1 MDRRGTIVYL
11 ELERFVGS
19 MICTFLLLISS
30 IVFFALIPICSEMI
44 VMIIMGFLMLA
55 YFIFVLIYILVLFR
69 NYPFKAILYGTFL
82 ETRNVFGKVLHR
94 FKKDEIKSVKV
105 ENVRIKVRRGS
116 IENKSIVIYF
126 VYGSFETILIDYE
139 KIKDVTDYIVV
150 PYSKKR
156 ERLIRSYVG
165 KIE

>member
-1 MDRRGTIVYL
+1 MDRRGAIVYL

-19 MICTFLLLISS
+19 MVWTFLLLISS
-30 IVFFALIPICSEMI
+30 IVFFALIPIYFEI
-44 VMIIMGFLMLA
+44 IIMGFLMLA
-55 YFIFVLIYILVLFR
+55 SFVFVLIYILVLFR

-82 ETRNVFGKVLHR
+82 ETRNLYGKVLHR

-105 ENVRIKVRRGS
+105 ENVRIKVRKGS

>member
-1 MDRRGTIVYL
+1 MDRRGAIVYL

-19 MICTFLLLISS
+19 MVWTFLLLISS
-30 IVFFALIPICSEMI
+30 IVFFALIPIYFEI
-44 VMIIMGFLMLA
+44 IIMGFLMLA
-55 YFIFVLIYILVLFR
+55 SFVFVLIYILVLFR

-82 ETRNVFGKVLHR
+82 ETRNLYGKVLHR

-105 ENVRIKVRRGS
+105 EDVRIKVRKGS

>member
-1 MDRRGTIVYL
+1 MDRRGAIVYL

-19 MICTFLLLISS
+19 MVWTFLLLISS
-30 IVFFALIPICSEMI
+30 IVFFALIPIYFEI
-44 VMIIMGFLMLA
+44 IIMGFLMLA
-55 YFIFVLIYILVLFR
+55 SFVFVLIYILVLFR

-82 ETRNVFGKVLHR
+82 ETRNLYGKVLHR

-150 PYSKKR
+150 PYSKKS
-156 ERLIRSYVG
+156 EKLIRSYVG